1 MSLEKGP
8 FEKESSSSDHQFFA
22 DMLVFRVDTLV
33 VGGVNPIIY
42 PTGNNHHPTGNNH
55 NPAVPLKDPPLSSF
69 RSPFRLFP
77 VASPVDR
84 GTISSHSQSCRFTS
98 LPGESAATQCGGT
111 SIYQS
116 MSGANGSMDTSDTTP
131 GRLT

>member
-8 FEKESSSSDHQFFA
+8 FEKESSCSNHQFFA
-22 DMLVFRVDTLV
+22 DMLVFRGDTLV

-55 NPAVPLKDPPLSSF
+55 NPAVPLKDPLLSSF
-69 RSPFRLFP
+69 RSPFLPFCDGT
-77 VASPVDR
+77 SYDR

-98 LPGESAATQCGGT
+98 LPRESAATQCSGT

-116 MSGANGSMDTSDTTP
+116 MSGANGSIDTSDTSP